1 MNRLAPSLLLLLP
14 LAAGGCVERFIYVKS
29 DPPGATVTLDDREIG
44 KTPVEIP
51 FTWYGKRLLSVE
63 LKGRAPVREVIAV
76 DPPWWQFFP
85 LDFITDVLLPFTLTD
100 RAEFSYVLEE
110 AAVSDKELEDVKRR
124 AAELR
129 EKAAGPK

>member
-1 MNRLAPSLLLLLP
+1 MNRLAPALLLLP
-14 LAAGGCVERFIYVKS
+14 LVAGGCVERFLYVKS
-29 DPPGATVTLDDREIG
+29 DPPGATVTLDGREIG

-51 FTWYGKRLLSVE
+51 FSWYGKRLLSVE
-63 LKGRAPVREVIAV
+63 LKGRAPVRETIAV
-76 DPPWWQFFP
+76 NPPWWQFFP

-110 AAVSDKELEDVKRR
+110 AVVSDKELEDVKRR

-129 EKAAGPK
+129 EKSAGPK